1 MGLKV
6 TKDNINNYNFFD
18 FLHDKIIGKINIKDN
33 CINFNI
39 WSSYNLEKEPEYQ
52 IIINLGKNSI
62 EFINV
67 YLYKI
72 KKGKIKGKLSDIT
85 DIIDDNIS
93 FEIIEFG
100 YMSSILFLKGSII
113 KDYKLNRNN
122 ILIEFCFEN
131 KDSFIEIKSNI

>member
-131 KDSFIEIKSNI
+131 KDSFIEIKSNT

>member
-85 DIIDDNIS
+85 DIIDDNVS

-131 KDSFIEIKSNI
+131 KDSFIEIKSNT

>member
-85 DIIDDNIS
+85 DIIDDNVS

>member
-1 MGLKV
+1 MDLKV

-52 IIINLGKNSI
+52 IIINFGKNSI

-100 YMSSILFLKGSII
+100 YMNSILFLKGSII